1 MGRWEICLCGFYWS
15 SLPLGLGVG
24 DFTVGRTTFK
34 AASSKMTKHEK
45 ACSDNQH
52 VFISF
57 AFDIFG
63 FLTPETVNL
72 LQRIQKI
79 MHNNVVSLKSM
90 NVVFERL
97 NFAIQQNLAV

>member
-1 MGRWEICLCGFYWS
+1 VDFIGVPCLV
-15 SLPLGLGVG
+15 GLEVR
-24 DFTVGRTTFK
+24 DFTVGWTTLK

-45 ACSDNQH
+45 ACFDNQH

-97 NFAIQQNLAV
+97 NFAIQKNLAV